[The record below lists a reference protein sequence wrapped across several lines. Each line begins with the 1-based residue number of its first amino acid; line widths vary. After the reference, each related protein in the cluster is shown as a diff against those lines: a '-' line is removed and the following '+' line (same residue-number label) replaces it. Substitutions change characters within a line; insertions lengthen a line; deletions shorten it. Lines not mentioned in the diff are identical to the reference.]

1 MCFNICKL
9 YYALYTLPV
18 IILLKI
24 KGVTVGKS
32 CLFGGFLRVYKCKD
46 SVIKVGI
53 NCRFMSKTRGNPI
66 GINHRCMLTTHSPKS
81 TLTIGDNCGFSGTS
95 IWCFDKITIGNN
107 VRIGANVLIMDG
119 DAHQNDPRAGNNAP
133 IEIQDNVWI
142 GANVMVLKGVTIGRN
157 SLIGAG
163 SVVVKDIP
171 ANTIAAGNPC
181 KPIRQLS
188 EDTVRKL
195 EKMSK

>member
-1 MCFNICKL
+1 MVL
-9 YYALYTLPV
+9 RA
-18 IILLKI
+18 
-24 KGVTVGKS
+24 KGVKVGKS
-32 CLFGGFLRVYKCKD
+32 CLFGGFLRVSKCKD
-46 SVIKVGI
+46 SVIKVGS
-53 NCRFMSKTRGNPI
+53 NCRFMSKTIGNSI
-66 GINHRCMLTTHSPKS
+66 GINHLCMLTTQSPMTTIS
-81 TLTIGDNCGFSGTS
+81 IGDNCGFSGTS

-163 SVVVKDIP
+163 SIVVKDIP
-171 ANTIAAGNPC
+171 ANTIAVGNPC

-188 EDTVRKL
+188 EDIVLKL
-195 EKMSK
+195 EENTK